1 MDDSCE
7 DQSEK
12 WNTEVWNYF
21 QDRFLNGI
29 VHKIEWITNTKKDYH
44 GCQKRREVSQTKANK
59 DSHHHLNHF

>member
-21 QDRFLNGI
+21 QDRFLSISNGI
-29 VHKIEWITNTKKDYH
+29 VHKIKGITNTKKDYH
-44 GCQKRREVSQTKANK
+44 GC
-59 DSHHHLNHF
+59 